1 MFSKDLLSRRTVL
14 LSLMQGMI
22 RAEGLERQV
31 GVTTSSFTGH
41 LALKPAAGQ
50 IALLDL
56 PRFMRDELDMRVI
69 DLNTRT
75 IAGATTKELETFR
88 ANSATAGCVLTNL
101 KLNFPDL
108 MLDSPDSAV
117 RDQAIATYNQS

>member
-1 MFSKDLLSRRTVL
+1 MFTKDLLSRRSLL
-14 LSLMQGMI
+14 LSLMPGI
-22 RAEGLERQV
+22 VRGAGLERQV

-41 LALKPAAGQ
+41 LALKPAPGQ

-75 IAGATTKELETFR
+75 LPERPRRSWKLFAPTRPRPIA
-88 ANSATAGCVLTNL
+88 C
-101 KLNFPDL
+101 
-108 MLDSPDSAV
+108 
-117 RDQAIATYNQS
+117 